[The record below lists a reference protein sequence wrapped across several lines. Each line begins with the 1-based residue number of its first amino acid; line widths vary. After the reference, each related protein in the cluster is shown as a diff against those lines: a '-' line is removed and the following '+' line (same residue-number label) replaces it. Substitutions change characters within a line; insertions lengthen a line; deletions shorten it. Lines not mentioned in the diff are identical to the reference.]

1 MTNATSI
8 TFQKSSAPLRTVGRA
23 IWCSFLTALP
33 LCGLVLFFEM
43 TRPAKDFNDF
53 GFSATR
59 MVSIPPEQ
67 VIDPG
72 MRPWLHDHRSIAR
85 IKGVSAQ
92 RRPDKAEQASLVVT
106 ASDAERALSGTSFAA
121 LNVGF
126 NTEFLTQER
135 HRIAL
140 LIVSREPITDRAI
153 PDNARLMQVTETST
167 SNVISFV
174 WGRWLYKAEIED
186 RGVEPEVVVQK
197 VL

>member
-1 MTNATSI
+1 
-8 TFQKSSAPLRTVGRA
+8 
-23 IWCSFLTALP
+23 
-33 LCGLVLFFEM
+33 M